1 MQSSALVPVI
11 INAMSGNGY
20 TAEWAEALREKFSAV
35 GLNVQVT
42 LARSG
47 DEIIETARH
56 AVSRKPALV
65 VAGGGDGTVNA
76 VASALVKTDIALG
89 VMPLG
94 TLNHFARDLGIPLA
108 LDDALRIIAAG
119 HRVTVDVGQVNERV
133 FLNNSSLGMYPEMV
147 HEREKRQRRFG
158 WGKWRA
164 FFSAVVEALW
174 RYHFLKVRL
183 TINDKLEYRS
193 SPFIFIGNNEYVME
207 GLDIGAR
214 NTLDDGH
221 LGLYVPRHVGRLGLL
236 RLAIQALFGR
246 LQQARDFDMFAVE
259 EIEIDSRKKRL
270 RIATDGEVSVMEMPL
285 CYRIL
290 PKALTVIAPKTGEP
304 QKT

>member
-1 MQSSALVPVI
+1 MQSPALIPVI
-11 INAMSGNGY
+11 INAASGTGY
-20 TAEWAEALREKFSAV
+20 TAEWAEALAAKFSAV
-35 GLNVQVT
+35 GLNAQVT

-47 DEIIETARH
+47 EDIIEAARL
-56 AVSRKPALV
+56 AASRRPALV
-65 VAGGGDGTVNA
+65 VAGGGDGTINA
-76 VASALVKTDIALG
+76 VASALVETGIALG
-89 VMPLG
+89 VIPLG

-119 HRVTVDVGQVNERV
+119 HRVTVDVGQVNERI

-164 FFSAVVEALW
+164 FFWAVVEALR
-174 RYHFLKVRL
+174 RYHFLKLRL
-183 TINDKLEYRS
+183 TINDKIQYRS

-207 GLDIGAR
+207 GLNIGAR
-214 NTLDDGH
+214 NTLDDGR

-236 RLAIQALFGR
+236 RLAIQALFRR

-285 CYRIL
+285 SYRIL
-290 PKALTVIAPKTGEP
+290 PKALTVIAPKTGE
-304 QKT
+304 QRKA